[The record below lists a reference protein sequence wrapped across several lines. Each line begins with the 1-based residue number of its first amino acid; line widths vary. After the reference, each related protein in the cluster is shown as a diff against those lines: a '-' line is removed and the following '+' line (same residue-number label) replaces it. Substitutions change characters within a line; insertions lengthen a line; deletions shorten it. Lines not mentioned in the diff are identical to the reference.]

1 MESPVLCWW
10 GDEIR
15 IIDPCDASTARVLA
29 KPGDPLPEIL
39 QAAAGCKGS
48 GRVRIVYQPDA
59 LEVHEIGLA
68 GIPLNP
74 RRADG
79 PGRKRVRR
87 LLAREF
93 AALAEP
99 NAVWCLC
106 PGDTGS
112 GAVLYLERDSL
123 LPKIVEGL
131 ARIGLC
137 VEGAWPLPVLAD
149 RPPSPSA
156 GPGCLSLVA
165 TAGRAI
171 VACVSAAGDRG
182 VDLHNRGDAPEA
194 AAASLRSAL
203 ARFDESQHPPG
214 WLAVEESPRAAALR
228 SAAAGLGLTEISVAG
243 LLARARLLSPGGW
256 ADLLPGRPW
265 WMRPRARRR
274 LIAGAAILAMLTSAL
289 CAHIAGAR
297 KSARLALRQREEA
310 ALLHVRAEAGE
321 RQTRTER
328 IKALLAS
335 EAELATERPVL
346 GDFLPALAASFP
358 RSAVLGEI
366 AMSDGQITLLGR
378 ICDRSVR
385 TADAAARLCSDLAP
399 SGAQW
404 TLRSDPLPSGGF
416 DFVLRGSVERRPKS
430 AEEKPAASG
439 DTPQALERNETGFA
453 QACSRLPTDASFQ
466 QMLAALS
473 RRGWIA
479 AAPAVDRRNGYELR
493 HYLLRLANPRLDA
506 WPEIVASIRLI
517 CDQPGLTIERL
528 LLTAA
533 PDGAAVFIRAELGL
547 TIRLKLRA
555 VSRAG
560 ACAPRRRRISEPLHS
575 ATTRLSRSC

>member
-15 IIDPCDASTARVLA
+15 IIDPGDACSARVLA
-29 KPGDPLPEIL
+29 MPGDPLPEIL
-39 QAAAGCKGS
+39 RAAAGCKS
-48 GRVRIVYQPDA
+48 AGRVRIVYQPDA

-79 PGRKRVRR
+79 PGRRRVRR

-93 AALAEP
+93 AAIAEP
-99 NAVWCLC
+99 DAVWCLC
-106 PGDTGS
+106 PGDA

-131 ARIGLC
+131 ARNGLRT
-137 VEGAWPLPVLAD
+137 EGAWPLPVLAE
-149 RPPSPSA
+149 RAPSPGS
-156 GPGCLSLVA
+156 GSLSLVA
-165 TAGRAI
+165 TTGRAI

-203 ARFDESQHPPG
+203 ARFDESEHPQG
-214 WLAVEESPRAAALR
+214 WLAVEEGPKAAALR

-256 ADLLPGRPW
+256 ADLLPERPW
-265 WMRPRARRR
+265 WMRPCAKRR
-274 LIAGAAILAMLTSAL
+274 LIAGAAVLAVLTPAL
-289 CAHIAGAR
+289 CVHIAAAR
-297 KSARLALRQREEA
+297 RGARLALRQREEA
-310 ALLHVRAEAGE
+310 AFLHMRAEAGE
-321 RQTRTER
+321 RETRAER
-328 IKALLAS
+328 LRELLAS
-335 EAELATERPVL
+335 EAELATERPAL
-346 GDFLPALAASFP
+346 GDFLLALASSFP

-366 AMSDGQITLLGR
+366 AVSDGQITLSGR
-378 ICDRSVR
+378 FCDRSVR

-404 TLRSDPLPSGGF
+404 SLRSDPASSGGF
-416 DFVLRGSVERRPKS
+416 DFVLRGSLERHQNGVEKKP
-430 AEEKPAASG
+430 PAAG
-439 DTPQALERNETGFA
+439 DTPQALEQNETGFE
-453 QACSRLPTDASFQ
+453 QARSRLSTGASFEETLTALGRQ
-466 QMLAALS
+466 GWTAAG
-473 RRGWIA
+473 RG
-479 AAPAVDRRNGYELR
+479 VDRRNGYELR
-493 HYLLRLANPRLDA
+493 SYVLRFANPRLGD
-506 WPEIVASIRLI
+506 WPGIVASVRLI

-528 LLTAA
+528 FLTAA
-533 PDGAAVFIRAELGL
+533 PDGAAVFIRAELAL
-547 TIRLKLRA
+547 TVRLKPQA

-560 ACAPRRRRISEPLHS
+560 AFGPRRRHTSEPLHS
-575 ATTRLSRSC
+575 ATTRPSRSC